1 MADPNGTAAGDAWS
15 PAEGDEESHST
26 RPRIW
31 EAPRGPPPPIPVN
44 EPQAD
49 REARESR
56 VRIQGAVSMR
66 VSGAI
71 IQTLSEVGFQMDLV
85 LTDVDQGALEGGCL
99 GVHVSR
105 LPPRGEDHPWAVWNM
120 DDGETEGDAAAEE
133 GTVDTLEETDAI
145 GSYGIQHQELQ
156 TGLGRIFV
164 HFFLVTQGVY
174 DGLALGTTGY
184 TYDHAQH
191 HRITRA
197 AWETGWPMDS
207 EYVATLDLISSD
219 HIRYHVVEPGRL
231 LHVRKRCC
239 DNVATCGTALLGG
252 SSPSL
257 NDAPA
262 SLPVILIAH
271 YSRNQ
276 FFADRVWLPHME
288 DIQIR
293 TYVPPNAT
301 PQQGS
306 QIDYIL
312 VRGTTPDPIAKKAT
326 IHWAPTTSASPALRD
341 ETQKGVEDWN
351 FDALSTHYGHNG
363 LLFDRR
369 ADCYIPGAEQ
379 AHTRAL
385 RKACRHKKTEKVAEA
400 VQATNIHQAAK
411 RFAPKT
417 PKRRIQLRREDG
429 GLQTHEAEFRQ
440 IVQHFTSL
448 YHAADMEPPRLSAD
462 LCIEGVEIDNALC
475 RLQPGKAMPSCNAPA
490 ALWKRFRQ
498 DLVPL
503 LQRQFAWHLRPGVS
517 NLPEA
522 WTLCELAKI
531 LASIVAQRL
540 KEPAKAY
547 LASLPQFAYVVR
559 GLVQGNTRNIHNKRS
574 GRTSLSLYGGC
585 QLSLD
590 LTSAYDLVQWP
601 LLRLA
606 LIDAAI
612 PEPLIQLIMLVHH
625 SAKLALQHCGLKQT
639 VSLKRG
645 LRQGCSLSPT
655 LWAIFSGWL
664 LKRMH
669 DPQLLN
675 VHETNTSYADDQ
687 HYRWTIR
694 EGKDLEVAYAG
705 MKHVLACLLN
715 AGMLISQDK
724 TVVILEL
731 QGAQAARALA
741 RYTVERPQGKCFRF
755 VIADQTLYLKIVPKH
770 VYLGAV
776 VGFRHFE
783 QDTFKHRLSLARCTF
798 SRLGVILR
806 NRGVPLRLRLQL
818 WQGCV
823 WPALFHAL
831 DCTGLPQKELQTL
844 QTQLIKQARA
854 IAKSHSMLTKE
865 TNQAFIRRLRL
876 PDPVQRLQNALMQR
890 VTLDETLSPVLAPG
904 PGQLQWRTI
913 VRGHLFDGRNE
924 WALPDTIASAPTTT
938 PAARL
943 EEVQEVLSEI
953 FKCDDCGQ
961 EFATQAALRRH
972 VFLTHLSQQQQLD
985 RSAEVKESIKG
996 AEMAHASVLPEI
1008 TEALIALCTAMFDNM
1023 LMRPEQAIPSELT
1036 AATHELSL
1044 LRNLVS
1050 QQAGMG
1056 AMGPQGSQERRP
1068 MEWHMET
1075 DPEDK
1080 DMPSRRD
1087 KPEGR
1092 QPKWHKPDQKG
1103 GQKGGQ
1109 KGKGRN
1115 SQFGPAS
1122 RSNSSWKNNGN
1133 PQASSG
1139 NRWWQTDGDKM
1150 ELSRA
1155 ELQEIKNVLNM
1166 VSTLVIRQEVQQNIQ
1181 RQDTGFMVFVQTQV
1195 PDNLA
1200 QSMYQIGKTW
1210 HDTKRDNPTALRH
1223 PMRVTLYQHF
1233 VQTIKER
1240 FQAMMRTPS
1249 SRSKAESLG
1258 WVSSCGRKVH
1268 GLKWDTTQQAHVQ
1281 DETIAS
1287 MDVVEIEEALDELLT
1302 CAPQQLVIQRF
1313 HATRQLAA
1321 EYQSPVIT
1329 MFLEVGM
1336 RRMFPEARAPT
1347 DECFGKT
1354 PLHIDTVKSVQL
1366 GNKHCFCYA
1375 NALMMSLLYLDCS
1388 MEGQSLFSGDAARVV
1403 GAILQSAGQIFHLW
1417 EQGEW
1422 LSMMKGWAQP
1432 TRQHDVAEFL
1442 AFLTKCPFFN
1452 FDKVALSWQARS
1464 AAAAGNHLIQDLGYS
1479 IPLTLVP
1486 PCDVGL
1492 DSGAIILQ
1500 VSRFHYDS
1508 QSGRPLKRAAWGID
1522 GNGTSDPSFLCHAW
1536 TSISATSFVI
1546 PARFH
1551 FSFDENSYGF
1561 DASGLSTTKWPTRFA
1576 GLTGLFEVPG
1586 NSLMAVRFQI
1596 TPRLTAKWAHSSW
1609 DWLPTGRRA
1618 GMADP
1623 NGTAA
1628 GDAWSPAEGDEAD
1641 REARES
1647 RVRIQGAVSMRV
1659 SGAII
1664 QTLSEVGFQMDV
1676 VLTDVDQGDAA
1687 AEEGT
1692 VDTLEETAIG
1702 SYGIQHQELQTGLG
1716 RIFVH
1721 FFLVTQGVYDGLAL
1735 GTTGYTYDHAQHHRI
1750 TRAAWETG
1758 WPMDSEYVATLDLIS
1773 SDHIRY
1779 HVVEPGRL
1787 LHVRKR
1793 CCDNVAT
1800 CGTAL
1805 LGGSS
1810 PSLND
1815 APASLPVILIAHYS
1829 RNQFFADRVWLPH
1842 MEDIQIRTYV
1852 PPNATPQQG
1861 SQIDY
1866 ILVRGTTPDPIAKK
1880 ATIHWAPTTS
1890 ASPALRDETQ
1900 KGVEDWNFDALST
1913 HYGHNGLLF
1922 DRRADCYIPG
1932 AEQAHTRAL
1941 RKACRHKKTE
1951 KVAEA
1956 VQATNIHQAAKR
1968 FAPKTP
1974 KRRIQ
1979 LRREDGGLQTHEAEF
1994 RQIVQHFTSLYHA
2007 ADMEPPRLS
2016 ADLCIEGVE
2025 IDNALCRLQ
2034 PGKAMPS
2041 CNAPAALWKRFRQ
2054 DLVPLLQRQFAWH
2067 LRPGVSN
2074 LPEAWTL
2081 CELAKIL
2088 ASIVAQRLKEPAKA
2102 YLASLPQFAYVVRGL
2117 VQGNTRN
2124 IHNKRSGR
2132 TSLSLY
2138 GGCQLSLDL
2147 TSAYD
2152 LVQWP
2157 LLRLALIDA
2166 AIPEPLIQLIMLVH
2180 HSAKLALQHCGLK
2193 QTVSLKRGLRQGCSL
2208 SPTLW
2213 AIFSGWLLKRMHDP
2227 QLLNVH
2233 ETNTS
2238 YADDQHYRWTIREGK
2253 DLEVAYAGMKHVLA
2267 CLLNAGMLI
2276 SQDKTVV
2283 ILELQGAQAARALA
2297 RYTVER
2303 PQGKCFRFVI
2313 ADQTLYLKIVPK
2325 HVYLGAVVGFRH
2337 FEQDTFKH
2345 RLSLARCTFSRLGV
2359 ILRNRGVPLRLRL
2372 QLWQGC
2378 VWPALFHALDCTG
2391 LPQKELQT
2399 LQTQLIKQARAIAK
2413 SHSMLTKETNQA
2425 FIRRLRLPDPVQRLQ
2440 NALMQR
2446 VTLDETLSPV
2456 LAPGPGQLQWRTIVR
2471 GHLFDGRNEWALP
2484 DTIASAPTTTPAARL
2499 EEVQEVLSEIF
2510 KCDDCGQE
2518 FATQAALRRHV
2529 FLTHLSQQ
2537 QQLDRSAEVK
2547 ESIKGAEMAHAS
2559 VLPEITEALIA
2570 LCTAMFDNM
2579 LMRPEQAIPSELTAA
2594 THELSLLRNLVSQQ
2608 AGMGAMGPQGSQER
2622 RPMEWHMETDPED
2635 KDMPSRRDKPEGRQ
2649 PKWHKPDQKGGQK
2662 GGQKGKGRNSQFG
2675 PASRS
2680 NSSWKKNGNPQASS
2694 GNRWWQTDGDKM
2706 ELSRAELQEIKN
2718 VLNMVSTLVIRQEV
2732 QQNIQRQDTG
2742 FMVFVQTQVPDNLAQ
2757 SMYQIGKTWH
2767 DTKRDNPTALRH
2779 PMRVTLYQHFV
2790 QTIKERFQ
2798 AMMRTP
2804 SSRSKAESLGWV
2816 SSCGRKVHGLKW
2828 DTTQQAHV
2836 QDETIASMD
2845 VVEIEEALDELL
2857 TCAPQQLV
2865 IQRFHATR
2873 QLAAEY
2879 QSPVITMF
2887 LEVGMRRMFP
2897 EARAPTDECFGKT
2910 PLHIDTVKS
2919 VQLGNKHCFCYA
2931 NALMMSLLYLDCSM
2945 EGQSLFSGDAARVV
2959 GAILQSAGQI
2969 FHLWEQGEW
2978 LSMMKGWAQP
2988 TRQHDVAEFLAF
3000 LTKLAVFTTTANREG
3015 L

>member
-1 MADPNGTAAGDAWS
+1 
-15 PAEGDEESHST
+15 
-26 RPRIW
+26 
-31 EAPRGPPPPIPVN
+31 
-44 EPQAD
+44 
-49 REARESR
+49 
-56 VRIQGAVSMR
+56 
-66 VSGAI
+66 
-71 IQTLSEVGFQMDLV
+71 
-85 LTDVDQGALEGGCL
+85 
-99 GVHVSR
+99 
-105 LPPRGEDHPWAVWNM
+105 
-120 DDGETEGDAAAEE
+120 
-133 GTVDTLEETDAI
+133 
-145 GSYGIQHQELQ
+145 
-156 TGLGRIFV
+156 
-164 HFFLVTQGVY
+164 
-174 DGLALGTTGY
+174 
-184 TYDHAQH
+184 
-191 HRITRA
+191 
-197 AWETGWPMDS
+197 MDS
-207 EYVATLDLISSD
+207 EYVATLEGSKPLRWHAIHSAGRGHDGILCLVREDLISSD

-231 LHVRKRCC
+231 LHVRILFTVPLDVLCIYQWAWNPGKAELNGKNRQEEMLRQRRHIWHRIAKWIESIPQRCTCLLAGDFNCSLLPEPAFCGQGVVTTHGGHPDQDTFQELVRAHRCC
-239 DNVATCGTALLGG
+239 ALNTW
-252 SSPSL
+252 S
-257 NDAPA
+257 A
-262 SLPVILIAH
+262 SGLLA
-271 YSRNQ
+271 
-276 FFADRVWLPHME
+276 
-288 DIQIR
+288 R

-312 VRGTTPDPIAKKAT
+312 VRGTTPDPTAKKAQPFLAEFVPNT
-326 IHWAPTTSASPALRD
+326 GCRHLPVRASIPAPRRPSTGPRQHRLAPRLVQAALKQPHFVHNLQLDLHQALRD

-351 FDALSTHYGHNG
+351 FDALILAGWKRAVANQPSHKEAHRPAQQCAPDTLTVQVHTLWTQRAALRQAGR
-363 LLFDRR
+363 LLHTWSR
-369 ADCYIPGAEQ
+369 AGPSLRHSFQVWACAARLQ

-448 YHAADMEPPRLSAD
+448 YHAADMEPPQLSAD

-522 WTLCELAKI
+522 WTLCELVLLPKPGKPLKSPAHLRPISLLAPEAKI

-547 LASLPQFAYVVR
+547 LASLPQFAYVEGRTLQQALERVLGHCAQVR

-655 LWAIFSGWL
+655 LWAIFSGWM

-783 QDTFKHRLSLARCTF
+783 QDTFKHRLSLARCTL

-865 TNQAFIRRLRL
+865 TNQDFIRRLRL
-876 PDPVQRLQNALMQR
+876 PDPVQRLQHALMQR

-924 WALPDTIASAPTTT
+924 WALPDTIASDPTTT

-996 AEMAHASVLPEI
+996 AEMAHALDGMPKCKHCLHAFSTWHAFHYHINSKSCAALRALSQNPEAQASVLPEI
-1008 TEALIALCTAMFDNM
+1008 TEALIASPVESHSPFRTSDRRLCTAMFDNM

-1044 LRNLVS
+1044 LRNLVN

-1115 SQFGPAS
+1115 PQFGPAS
-1122 RSNSSWKNNGN
+1122 RSNNSWRNNGN

-1139 NRWWQTDGDKM
+1139 NHSWQADGDKM

-1287 MDVVEIEEALDELLT
+1287 LDVVEIEEALDELLT

-1336 RRMFPEARAPT
+1336 RTEAAQSTRMLPEARATT

-1354 PLHIDTVKSVQL
+1354 PLHIDTVKCVQL

-1375 NALMMSLLYLDCS
+1375 NALMMSLLSLDCS
-1388 MEGQSLFSGDAARVV
+1388 MEGPSLFSGDAARVV

-1422 LSMMKGWAQP
+1422 ISMMEG
-1432 TRQHDVAEFL
+1432 
-1442 AFLTKCPFFN
+1442 
-1452 FDKVALSWQARS
+1452 S

-1479 IPLTLVP
+1479 VPLTLALRLPQLPRFLKTMTKDPARALTALAKCHLTKCIAKVQKQKLGKWKQRALLMWRTVFIPKEQSRPVAANCVRACLCSGHAGGTGGHNAHTLLVDIQARSQAHRCHVAVSLDVEKAFDRASWSVSLMVFRVGHAAVVGFYLAVP
-1486 PCDVGL
+1486 MG
-1492 DSGAIILQ
+1492 S
-1500 VSRFHYDS
+1500 
-1508 QSGRPLKRAAWGID
+1508 
-1522 GNGTSDPSFLCHAW
+1522 
-1536 TSISATSFVI
+1536 SATSVLAELAQRRQVETFW
-1546 PARFH
+1546 ARFQDVSRMRNNESKIQRWH
-1551 FSFDENSYGF
+1551 
-1561 DASGLSTTKWPTRFA
+1561 
-1576 GLTGLFEVPG
+1576 
-1586 NSLMAVRFQI
+1586 M
-1596 TPRLTAKWAHSSW
+1596 
-1609 DWLPTGRRA
+1609 RRS
-1618 GMADP
+1618 D
-1623 NGTAA
+1623 
-1628 GDAWSPAEGDEAD
+1628 
-1641 REARES
+1641 
-1647 RVRIQGAVSMRV
+1647 Q
-1659 SGAII
+1659 
-1664 QTLSEVGFQMDV
+1664 VGF
-1676 VLTDVDQGDAA
+1676 
-1687 AEEGT
+1687 
-1692 VDTLEETAIG
+1692 I
-1702 SYGIQHQELQTGLG
+1702 
-1716 RIFVH
+1716 
-1721 FFLVTQGVYDGLAL
+1721 
-1735 GTTGYTYDHAQHHRI
+1735 
-1750 TRAAWETG
+1750 
-1758 WPMDSEYVATLDLIS
+1758 
-1773 SDHIRY
+1773 
-1779 HVVEPGRL
+1779 
-1787 LHVRKR
+1787 
-1793 CCDNVAT
+1793 
-1800 CGTAL
+1800 
-1805 LGGSS
+1805 
-1810 PSLND
+1810 
-1815 APASLPVILIAHYS
+1815 
-1829 RNQFFADRVWLPH
+1829 
-1842 MEDIQIRTYV
+1842 
-1852 PPNATPQQG
+1852 
-1861 SQIDY
+1861 
-1866 ILVRGTTPDPIAKK
+1866 
-1880 ATIHWAPTTS
+1880 
-1890 ASPALRDETQ
+1890 
-1900 KGVEDWNFDALST
+1900 
-1913 HYGHNGLLF
+1913 
-1922 DRRADCYIPG
+1922 
-1932 AEQAHTRAL
+1932 
-1941 RKACRHKKTE
+1941 
-1951 KVAEA
+1951 
-1956 VQATNIHQAAKR
+1956 
-1968 FAPKTP
+1968 
-1974 KRRIQ
+1974 
-1979 LRREDGGLQTHEAEF
+1979 
-1994 RQIVQHFTSLYHA
+1994 
-2007 ADMEPPRLS
+2007 
-2016 ADLCIEGVE
+2016 
-2025 IDNALCRLQ
+2025 
-2034 PGKAMPS
+2034 
-2041 CNAPAALWKRFRQ
+2041 
-2054 DLVPLLQRQFAWH
+2054 
-2067 LRPGVSN
+2067 
-2074 LPEAWTL
+2074 
-2081 CELAKIL
+2081 
-2088 ASIVAQRLKEPAKA
+2088 
-2102 YLASLPQFAYVVRGL
+2102 
-2117 VQGNTRN
+2117 
-2124 IHNKRSGR
+2124 
-2132 TSLSLY
+2132 
-2138 GGCQLSLDL
+2138 
-2147 TSAYD
+2147 
-2152 LVQWP
+2152 
-2157 LLRLALIDA
+2157 
-2166 AIPEPLIQLIMLVH
+2166 
-2180 HSAKLALQHCGLK
+2180 
-2193 QTVSLKRGLRQGCSL
+2193 
-2208 SPTLW
+2208 
-2213 AIFSGWLLKRMHDP
+2213 
-2227 QLLNVH
+2227 
-2233 ETNTS
+2233 
-2238 YADDQHYRWTIREGK
+2238 
-2253 DLEVAYAGMKHVLA
+2253 
-2267 CLLNAGMLI
+2267 
-2276 SQDKTVV
+2276 
-2283 ILELQGAQAARALA
+2283 
-2297 RYTVER
+2297 
-2303 PQGKCFRFVI
+2303 
-2313 ADQTLYLKIVPK
+2313 
-2325 HVYLGAVVGFRH
+2325 LGAVVGAETAEIH
-2337 FEQDTFKH
+2337 
-2345 RLSLARCTFSRLGV
+2345 
-2359 ILRNRGVPLRLRL
+2359 P
-2372 QLWQGC
+2372 
-2378 VWPALFHALDCTG
+2378 
-2391 LPQKELQT
+2391 KELERRDGVLRT
-2399 LQTQLIKQARAIAK
+2399 AARIAALPVAISMRSKLAA
-2413 SHSMLTKETNQA
+2413 SMLTGKAVWDQ
-2425 FIRRLRLPDPVQRLQ
+2425 V
-2440 NALMQR
+2440 
-2446 VTLDETLSPV
+2446 VT
-2456 LAPGPGQLQWRTIVR
+2456 
-2471 GHLFDGRNEWALP
+2471 
-2484 DTIASAPTTTPAARL
+2484 
-2499 EEVQEVLSEIF
+2499 
-2510 KCDDCGQE
+2510 
-2518 FATQAALRRHV
+2518 
-2529 FLTHLSQQ
+2529 
-2537 QQLDRSAEVK
+2537 
-2547 ESIKGAEMAHAS
+2547 
-2559 VLPEITEALIA
+2559 
-2570 LCTAMFDNM
+2570 
-2579 LMRPEQAIPSELTAA
+2579 
-2594 THELSLLRNLVSQQ
+2594 
-2608 AGMGAMGPQGSQER
+2608 
-2622 RPMEWHMETDPED
+2622 
-2635 KDMPSRRDKPEGRQ
+2635 
-2649 PKWHKPDQKGGQK
+2649 
-2662 GGQKGKGRNSQFG
+2662 
-2675 PASRS
+2675 
-2680 NSSWKKNGNPQASS
+2680 
-2694 GNRWWQTDGDKM
+2694 
-2706 ELSRAELQEIKN
+2706 
-2718 VLNMVSTLVIRQEV
+2718 
-2732 QQNIQRQDTG
+2732 QRQ
-2742 FMVFVQTQVPDNLAQ
+2742 
-2757 SMYQIGKTWH
+2757 
-2767 DTKRDNPTALRH
+2767 
-2779 PMRVTLYQHFV
+2779 
-2790 QTIKERFQ
+2790 
-2798 AMMRTP
+2798 
-2804 SSRSKAESLGWV
+2804 RSG
-2816 SSCGRKVHGLKW
+2816 
-2828 DTTQQAHV
+2828 
-2836 QDETIASMD
+2836 
-2845 VVEIEEALDELL
+2845 
-2857 TCAPQQLV
+2857 
-2865 IQRFHATR
+2865 
-2873 QLAAEY
+2873 
-2879 QSPVITMF
+2879 
-2887 LEVGMRRMFP
+2887 
-2897 EARAPTDECFGKT
+2897 
-2910 PLHIDTVKS
+2910 
-2919 VQLGNKHCFCYA
+2919 
-2931 NALMMSLLYLDCSM
+2931 
-2945 EGQSLFSGDAARVV
+2945 
-2959 GAILQSAGQI
+2959 
-2969 FHLWEQGEW
+2969 
-2978 LSMMKGWAQP
+2978 
-2988 TRQHDVAEFLAF
+2988 
-3000 LTKLAVFTTTANREG
+3000 
-3015 L
+3015 